1 MIFRPSGFDAVAR
14 EGSRKQPLESVAEQ
28 LPGSRG
34 SLTKTFWFA
43 ELIDCEKSPLRS
55 SAVGIVTKR
64 GSCGVIWCGFSY
76 EKKKKALSL
85 SHKLPPSP
93 NFGSHIGP

>member
-1 MIFRPSGFDAVAR
+1 MTFSPCGFDAVAR
-14 EGSRKQPLESVAEQ
+14 KGSRKQPLVSAAVQA
-28 LPGSRG
+28 PGSRG
-34 SLTKTFWFA
+34 SFTNTFAFA

-76 EKKKKALSL
+76 AKKKKALSF
-85 SHKLPPSP
+85 SQKLPPSP
-93 NFGSHIGP
+93 NFGSHIG